1 MIPFDSRSIR
11 NVNTITFIG
20 LFSPR
25 SNEKVSEATANPLQR
40 LDKPIVPPRFCT
52 NSHSDYGILFFFFFV
67 FFVSIISAYLGT
79 NKEFPINPALAAAP
93 ELLSRSDT

>member
-52 NSHSDYGILFFFFFV
+52 NSHSDYGFCCFLF